1 MAAEIQKAQG
11 LAKKK
16 KLVEAVESLQ
26 QHLRNSSSARQRL
39 LWRLALS
46 QILVNSKKPA
56 LALPHL
62 GHILQ
67 DLDFYQLDKWD
78 PELALSALKTVLV
91 GFNSQPDQDSKNNAT
106 KVLSRIATLDP
117 AEALRLEKG

>member
-1 MAAEIQKAQG
+1 MAEEIQKAQA

-26 QHLRNSSSARQRL
+26 QHLHNSSSERDRL

-46 QILVNSKKPA
+46 QLLVNSKKPG

-62 GHILQ
+62 GHILR
-67 DLDFYQLDKWD
+67 DLDLYRLDKWD
-78 PELALSALKTVLV
+78 PELALSVLKTVLV
-91 GFNSQPDQDSKNNAT
+91 GFNSQYDQDSKKNAT
-106 KVLSRIATLDP
+106 EVLSRIATLDP
-117 AEALRLEKG
+117 AEALRLEKP